1 MHRLSLIFALLPL
14 SASAQA
20 PAKPPATRAAA
31 APGPSTPPPAPPP
44 AAAATP
50 AASVVPLTPAGPA
63 ATPLTLAQALAAA
76 SEHNPRLSEARA
88 EISLRLAGIA
98 AAKGSF
104 DTALTASLD
113 LGLARRPSPDRADGA
128 VQDTSLGGTVGYQ
141 HRLHAGTSLGVSL
154 SHRYADSAGVLTV
167 LAPQFTTDL
176 RVTATQPLLRGRGS
190 DVNLA
195 EVGSATL
202 LADAAKLDLR
212 RVHEEVLAQ
221 VAQSYWAVA
230 QAQEE
235 VTIRRRTYDRAEQ
248 VHALTLELIKRG
260 SLPQAATVQ
269 AASTRALR
277 RARLQAAERILEDA
291 QAALVRAILDEAPVR
306 VAAADPMPAPAAAP
320 SAPVVDRADLRAAEL
335 RAAATAE
342 LVKTFE
348 DRAQPALDLSL
359 FAGLS
364 GLGGTSN
371 ALACQLFTP
380 QGGPAPAGC
389 VPGGDFDGY
398 GSAWSSVVTGGYY
411 TAGVAASLALPIVDE
426 GAQGQAQ
433 QARATVERARVVAE
447 GLRRQVEAE
456 VAALRQLV
464 VSDRLAF
471 QTAEEARTI
480 TTQLIDVEEQRY
492 KVGSATTFD
501 VLRVQDDLAEAESLA
516 STARAAVLISDLR
529 YQLAAGRVRE
539 HLGVA
544 AEAP

>member
-1 MHRLSLIFALLPL
+1 MHRLTLLLALLPL
-14 SASAQA
+14 
-20 PAKPPATRAAA
+20 AAA
-31 APGPSTPPPAPPP
+31 AQSPASTKPTPRGAAAPVAPATPAPAAPVPTTPPPPAP
-44 AAAATP
+44 
-50 AASVVPLTPAGPA
+50 PAGPA

-76 SEHNPRLSEARA
+76 SQHNPRLSEARA
-88 EISLRLAGIA
+88 EISLRMAGIA
-98 AAKGSF
+98 AAKSGF

-113 LGLARRPSPDRADGA
+113 LGLARRPAPDRADGA

-141 HRLHAGTSLGVSL
+141 HRLHGGTSLGVSL
-154 SHRYADSAGVLTV
+154 SHRYADSAGVLTL
-167 LAPQFTTDL
+167 LAPQFTTDV
-176 RVTATQPLLRGRGS
+176 RITATQPLLRGRGS

-202 LADAAKLDLR
+202 LAEAAKLDLR

-277 RARLQAAERILEDA
+277 KARLQAAERILEDA
-291 QAALVRAILDEAPVR
+291 QASLVRAILDQAPVR
-306 VAAADPMPAPAAAP
+306 VAAADPMPPPVPAPAAP
-320 SAPVVDRADLRAAEL
+320 TVDRADVRAAEL
-335 RAAATAE
+335 RADATAE

-348 DRAQPALDLSL
+348 NRAQPALDLSL

-371 ALACQLFTP
+371 ALACQIFTP

-398 GSAWSSVVTGGYY
+398 GSAWSSVITGGYY

-433 QARATVERARVVAE
+433 QARVTVERARIAAD

-471 QTAEEARTI
+471 QTAEEARAI

-529 YQLAAGRVRE
+529 YQLAAGRVLE

>member
-1 MHRLSLIFALLPL
+1 
-14 SASAQA
+14 
-20 PAKPPATRAAA
+20 
-31 APGPSTPPPAPPP
+31 
-44 AAAATP
+44 
-50 AASVVPLTPAGPA
+50 VPLTPAGPA

-320 SAPVVDRADLRAAEL
+320 AAPVVDRADLRAAEL